1 VASAS
6 ARRWRSLAA
15 ATPLLVVGRDPA
27 KGQRA
32 AEELRVAG
40 AGEGTTFLAA
50 DLSELSAVG
59 TLVDRVRASGPRL
72 HALVNNAAQFTPRR
86 VATADGL
93 EAMFA
98 TNALARI
105 AGI

>member
-1 VASAS
+1 
-6 ARRWRSLAA
+6 
-15 ATPLLVVGRDPA
+15 
-27 KGQRA
+27 
-32 AEELRVAG
+32 
-40 AGEGTTFLAA
+40 
-50 DLSELSAVG
+50 VG